1 MFEASDIREWRG
13 HDVVD
18 SKGSK
23 IGTLESVYVDTA
35 TDEAAFA
42 TVTVG
47 MPTRHRLVFVPL
59 AGATVGPGYLKVT
72 YAKGQVKGAPSIDT
86 DGELPASDE
95 AGVFEHYDLSY
106 QTGAGGERRLARR

>member
-1 MFEASDIREWRG
+1 MFEADDIRNWRG

-18 SKGSK
+18 EEGSK

-35 TDEAAFA
+35 TDLPFFA

-59 AGATVGPGYLKVT
+59 TGATVGPGYLKVT
-72 YAKGQVKGAPSIDT
+72 YPKSEVKDAPSIDT
-86 DGELPASDE
+86 DGVLPAEDE
-95 AGVFEHYDLSY
+95 ETVFTHYELRY
-106 QTGAGGERRLARR
+106 TPGADGERRLARR